1 MDDIQELILDTWKKQ
16 KDEVDTYQKILK
28 QNIIKLKAIE
38 NMAKDNDVELPKGET
53 EL

>member
-1 MDDIQELILDTWKKQ
+1 MEDIKKLILETWKKE

-28 QNIIKLKAIE
+28 QHIIKLKAIE
-38 NMAKDNDVELPKGET
+38 NMAEDNGVELPKGET